1 MVAVAVLPP
10 LRTRLQVDR
19 SEGQETQVDT
29 QTRHALKGDKFAQ
42 ATKTSVTWLTGH
54 RANVTRWAISAA
66 VVLVLGIGIL
76 VFWNIQEGAA
86 ETALGQALDIYT
98 SPLALPGAPTEKG
111 TYATAAERSKAANQ
125 QFKAVADKYGWL
137 PEGAKARYF
146 TGVTEQELGQTAA
159 AEADLRKVADSW
171 NRNLANLAKIALA
184 SIYHQT
190 GKDQQAIDLYNEII
204 AKPSETVT
212 AGVAQLNLADL
223 YAATGKEAQAKA
235 LWAKLKDS
243 DKDGAAGSI
252 AAQKLSGNQ

>member
-1 MVAVAVLPP
+1 
-10 LRTRLQVDR
+10 
-19 SEGQETQVDT
+19 VDT

-42 ATKTSVTWLTGH
+42 ATKTSVTWLSGH
-54 RANVTRWAISAA
+54 RTNVVRWAIGAA
-66 VVLVLGIGIL
+66 VVIVLGVGFLI
-76 VFWNIQEGAA
+76 FWNVQESAA

-98 SPLALPGAPTEKG
+98 APLALPGAPAEKG
-111 TYATAAERSKAANQ
+111 TYATVAERAKASNE

-137 PEGAKARYF
+137 TEGSKARYF
-146 TGVTEQELGQTAA
+146 QGVTEQELGQTAA
-159 AEADLRKVADSW
+159 AEGDLKKVADSW
-171 NRNLANLAKIALA
+171 NRNLSNLAKTALA

-190 GKDQQAIDLYNEII
+190 GRDQQAIDLYNEIV

-212 AGVAQLNLADL
+212 AGVAQLDLADL

-252 AAQKLSGNQ
+252 AAQKLSGKQ

>member
-1 MVAVAVLPP
+1 
-10 LRTRLQVDR
+10 
-19 SEGQETQVDT
+19 VDT

-42 ATKTSVTWLTGH
+42 ATKTSVTWLSGH
-54 RANVTRWAISAA
+54 RTNVVRWAIGAA
-66 VVLVLGIGIL
+66 VVIVLGVGFLI
-76 VFWNIQEGAA
+76 FWNVQESAA

-98 SPLALPGAPTEKG
+98 APLAQPGAPVEKG
-111 TYATAAERSKAANQ
+111 TYSSVAERAKASNE

-137 PEGAKARYF
+137 TEGSKARYF
-146 TGVTEQELGQTAA
+146 QGVTEQELGQTAA
-159 AEADLRKVADSW
+159 AEGDLKKVADSW
-171 NRNLANLAKIALA
+171 NRNLSNLAKIALA

-190 GKDQQAIDLYNEII
+190 GRDQQAIDLYNEII

-212 AGVAQLNLADL
+212 AGVAQLDLADL

-252 AAQKLSGNQ
+252 AAQKLSGKQ

>member
-1 MVAVAVLPP
+1 
-10 LRTRLQVDR
+10 
-19 SEGQETQVDT
+19 VDT

-42 ATKTSVTWLTGH
+42 ATKTSVTWLSGH
-54 RANVTRWAISAA
+54 RTNVVRWAIGAA
-66 VVLVLGIGIL
+66 VVIVLGVGFLI
-76 VFWNIQEGAA
+76 FWNVQESAA

-98 SPLALPGAPTEKG
+98 APLAQPGAPVEKG
-111 TYATAAERSKAANQ
+111 TYTTVAERAKAANE

-137 PEGAKARYF
+137 TEGSKARYF
-146 TGVTEQELGQTAA
+146 QGVTEQELGQTAA
-159 AEADLRKVADSW
+159 AEGDLKKLADSW
-171 NRNLANLAKIALA
+171 NRNLSNLAKIALA

-190 GKDQQAIDLYNEII
+190 GRDQQAIDLYNEII

-212 AGVAQLNLADL
+212 AGVAQLDLADL

-252 AAQKLSGNQ
+252 AAQKLSGKQ

>member
-1 MVAVAVLPP
+1 M
-10 LRTRLQVDR
+10 
-19 SEGQETQVDT
+19 DT

-42 ATKTSVTWLTGH
+42 ATKTSVTWLSGH
-54 RANVTRWAISAA
+54 RTNVVRWAIGAA
-66 VVLVLGIGIL
+66 VVIVLGVGFLI
-76 VFWNIQEGAA
+76 FWNVQESAA

-98 SPLALPGAPTEKG
+98 APLAQPGAPVEKG
-111 TYATAAERSKAANQ
+111 TYSSVAERAKASNE

-137 PEGAKARYF
+137 TEGSKARYF
-146 TGVTEQELGQTAA
+146 QGVTEQELGQTAA
-159 AEADLRKVADSW
+159 AEGDLKKVADSW
-171 NRNLANLAKIALA
+171 NRNLSNLAKVALA

-190 GKDQQAIDLYNEII
+190 GRDQQAIDLYNEIV

-212 AGVAQLNLADL
+212 AGVAQLDLADL

-252 AAQKLSGNQ
+252 AAQKLSGKQ

>member
-1 MVAVAVLPP
+1 
-10 LRTRLQVDR
+10 
-19 SEGQETQVDT
+19 VDT

-42 ATKTSVTWLTGH
+42 ATKTSVTWLSGH
-54 RANVTRWAISAA
+54 RTNVVRWAIGAA
-66 VVLVLGIGIL
+66 VVIVLGVGFLI
-76 VFWNIQEGAA
+76 FWNVQESAA

-98 SPLALPGAPTEKG
+98 APLAQPGAPVEKG
-111 TYATAAERSKAANQ
+111 TYTTVAERAKAANE

-137 PEGAKARYF
+137 TEGSKARYF
-146 TGVTEQELGQTAA
+146 QGVTEQELGQTAA
-159 AEADLRKVADSW
+159 AEGDLKKVADSW
-171 NRNLANLAKIALA
+171 NRNLSNLAKIALA

-190 GKDQQAIDLYNEII
+190 GRDQQAIDLYNAII

-212 AGVAQLNLADL
+212 AGVAQLDLADL

-252 AAQKLSGNQ
+252 AAQKLSGKQ

>member
-1 MVAVAVLPP
+1 
-10 LRTRLQVDR
+10 
-19 SEGQETQVDT
+19 VDT

-42 ATKTSVTWLTGH
+42 ATKTSVTWLSGH
-54 RANVTRWAISAA
+54 RTNVVRWAIGAA
-66 VVLVLGIGIL
+66 VVIVLGVGFLI
-76 VFWNIQEGAA
+76 FWNVQESAA

-98 SPLALPGAPTEKG
+98 APLAQPGAPVEKG
-111 TYATAAERSKAANQ
+111 TYSSVAERAKASNE

-137 PEGAKARYF
+137 TEGSKARYF
-146 TGVTEQELGQTAA
+146 QGVTEQELGQTAA
-159 AEADLRKVADSW
+159 AEGDLKKVADSW
-171 NRNLANLAKIALA
+171 NRNLSNLAKVALA

-190 GKDQQAIDLYNEII
+190 GRDQQAIDLYNEII

-212 AGVAQLNLADL
+212 AGVAQLDLADL

-252 AAQKLSGNQ
+252 AAQKLAGK